1 MVQLINLAPTVHFY
15 FPIKYMC
22 HALTYSRIFLLLL
35 SENENKQIENNI
47 RKCKKSF
54 LDGIMTIFSYVPTDS
69 GRIYS
74 NFGENWVDYKANLE
88 ENCICSRQCIIS
100 GEKKIQILDAG
111 LRIQMLISLFDAT
124 FLQSDDNNSESTLN
138 LTENDKNKKLN
149 SSAILSPS
157 NINKS
162 EMKNSVEINKID
174 KIKFRNL
181 RSRVLS
187 LGILCVRAVPLASLS
202 VRTCLFF
209 GAANQ
214 R

>member
-1 MVQLINLAPTVHFY
+1 MVQLINLALTIHFY
-15 FPIKYMC
+15 IPFKFMC
-22 HALTYSRIFLLLL
+22 YALTYSRIFLLLL

-138 LTENDKNKKLN
+138 LTENNHKKHN

-187 LGILCVRAVPLASLS
+187 LGISCVRAVPLASLS